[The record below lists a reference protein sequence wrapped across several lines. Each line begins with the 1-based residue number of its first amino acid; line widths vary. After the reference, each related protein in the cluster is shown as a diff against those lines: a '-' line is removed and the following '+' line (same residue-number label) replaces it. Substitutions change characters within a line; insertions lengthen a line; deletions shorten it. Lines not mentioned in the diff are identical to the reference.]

1 MRIGFIY
8 GILAAVSIV
17 MPLMLIDYL
26 AIIPALLVFMC
37 GGAFTISATMF
48 ARGEKG

>member
-17 MPLMLIDYL
+17 MPLLLVDHL
-26 AIIPALLVFMC
+26 AIIPALLVFIC
-37 GGAFTISATMF
+37 GGAFAISARMF
-48 ARGEKG
+48 ARGEKE

>member
-17 MPLMLIDYL
+17 IPLLLIDHL

>member
-1 MRIGFIY
+1 MRLGFIY

-17 MPLMLIDYL
+17 IPLSLIDHL

-37 GGAFTISATMF
+37 GGAFAISATMF

>member
-1 MRIGFIY
+1 MRLGFIY

-17 MPLMLIDYL
+17 IPLLLVDYL
-26 AIIPALLVFMC
+26 AIIPGLLVFMC
-37 GGAFTISATMF
+37 GGAFAISARMF

>member
-1 MRIGFIY
+1 MRTGFIY

-17 MPLMLIDYL
+17 VPLLLVDHL

-37 GGAFTISATMF
+37 GGAFAISARMF
-48 ARGEKG
+48 ARGDQG

>member
-1 MRIGFIY
+1 MRLGFIY
-8 GILAAVSIV
+8 GILAAVSIA

-26 AIIPALLVFMC
+26 AIIPGFLVFMC
-37 GGAFTISATMF
+37 GGAFAISARMF